1 MIGYLNG
8 KVLSVDENTVI
19 LDVNGVGYEI
29 ACSGTLLD
37 RLIRDG
43 EGETFVYTAVRE
55 DGIFLYGLNTKEE
68 KKLFLDLI
76 TVNGLGP
83 KMGITVLS
91 QMSVNDLIGAIST
104 SDVKKLC
111 TVKGLGKKTA
121 ERIILELG
129 EKLVVDGMQSAE
141 NSPILTS
148 KKANQD
154 AVDALMSLGFKKT
167 ESENAVIKAQD
178 AGLESLQQIIA
189 YAIKNVK

>member
-1 MIGYLNG
+1 
-8 KVLSVDENTVI
+8 
-19 LDVNGVGYEI
+19 
-29 ACSGTLLD
+29 
-37 RLIRDG
+37 
-43 EGETFVYTAVRE
+43 VYTAVRE

-83 KMGITVLS
+83 KMGITILS

-141 NSPILTS
+141 STPILTS

>member
-8 KVLSVDENTVI
+8 KVLSFDENVVI
-19 LDVNGVGYEI
+19 INVNGVGYEVT
-29 ACSGTLLD
+29 CSGTLMNK
-37 RLIRDG
+37 LIKDG
-43 EGETFVYTAVRE
+43 EGELFVYTAVRE
-55 DGIFLYGLNTKEE
+55 DGIFLYGLNTAEE
-68 KKLFLDLI
+68 KKLFLQLI

-91 QMSVNDLIGAIST
+91 QLSVNELISAIAT

-129 EKLVVDGMQSAE
+129 EKLVTDSVIGAEKTLPVSA
-141 NSPILTS
+141 
-148 KKANQD
+148 KANQD

-167 ESENAVIKAQD
+167 ESENAVIKAQENGLT
-178 AGLESLQQIIA
+178 GLEEIIA
-189 YAIKNVK
+189 YAIRNVK

>member
-8 KVLSVDENTVI
+8 KILSVDENTVI
-19 LDVNGVGYEI
+19 VNVNGVGYEI
-29 ACSGTLLD
+29 TCSGTLLS

-43 EGETFVYTAVRE
+43 EGEMFVYTAVRE

-91 QMSVNDLIGAIST
+91 QMSVNELISAIST

-129 EKLVVDGMQSAE
+129 EKLVID
-141 NSPILTS
+141 TS
-148 KKANQD
+148 VSQDKPVLSGKKANEE
-154 AVDALMSLGFKKT
+154 AVEALMSLGFKKT
-167 ESENAVIKAQD
+167 ESENAVIKAQ
-178 AGLESLQQIIA
+178 ESGAEGLQQIIA
-189 YAIKNVK
+189 VAIRNVK

>member
-19 LDVNGVGYEI
+19 LNVNGVGYEI
-29 ACSGTLLD
+29 ACSGTLLS

-141 NSPILTS
+141 STSILSS

>member
-8 KVLSVDENTVI
+8 KVLSFDENVVI
-19 LDVNGVGYEI
+19 INVNGVGYEVT
-29 ACSGTLLD
+29 CSGTLMNK
-37 RLIRDG
+37 LIKDG
-43 EGETFVYTAVRE
+43 EGELFVYTAVRE
-55 DGIFLYGLNTKEE
+55 DGIFLYGLNTAEE
-68 KKLFLDLI
+68 KKLFMQLI

-91 QMSVNDLIGAIST
+91 QLSVNELISAIAT

-129 EKLVVDGMQSAE
+129 EKLVTDSVIGAEKTLPVSA
-141 NSPILTS
+141 
-148 KKANQD
+148 KANQD

-167 ESENAVIKAQD
+167 ESENAVIKAQENGLT
-178 AGLESLQQIIA
+178 GLEEIIA
-189 YAIKNVK
+189 YAIRNVK

>member
-19 LDVNGVGYEI
+19 LNVNGVGYEI
-29 ACSGTLLD
+29 ACSGTLLS

-141 NSPILTS
+141 STPILSS

-154 AVDALMSLGFKKT
+154 AVDALMSLGFTKQECVK
-167 ESENAVIKAQD
+167 VIKEAKADGEKTIEQ
-178 AGLESLQQIIA
+178 LIA
-189 YAIKNVK
+189 YSLKHIK